1 MRIIALV
8 IGNNN
13 YSDPDKLENAVNDA
27 KSMEDVICLEK
38 KKLILI
44 IKSVTLKIYQG
55 DAFLFSAI
63 NDVLI

>member
-38 KKLILI
+38 KKLILLIKKRHLENI
-44 IKSVTLKIYQG
+44 IKVTLFYLVQ
-55 DAFLFSAI
+55 STMC
-63 NDVLI
+63 

>member
-13 YSDPDKLENAVNDA
+13 YSDPNKLENAVNDA
-27 KSMEDVICLEK
+27 KSMEDVICIEK
-38 KKLILI
+38 KTNFINK
-44 IKSVTLKIYQG
+44 KASPWKYNQG

-63 NDVLI
+63 NYVLI